1 MLHFPNQQHYLNE
14 IICRASSWH
23 FNFPLVFIIYILL
36 REREKL
42 RTGREVN
49 GESFDELSQNSKW
62 ESKTI

>member
-1 MLHFPNQQHYLNE
+1 M
-14 IICRASSWH
+14 
-23 FNFPLVFIIYILL
+23 YILL

-62 ESKTI
+62 ENKTI